1 MHWIKYSLFS
11 FLLLTFMVAGSYQYR
26 TGYLGEPTK
35 EKIFFARRIIQI
47 GKESHLAVD
56 PNMSASELKRSFY
69 NKAIVYTD
77 YIHNGPWV
85 FRPVL
90 EEGKYADAPLKNL
103 NPTDVWEITKE
114 QINQCNVLVAVV
126 TPKAYGT
133 LAEVAYAVGRG
144 NIAVYVF
151 PENNMTD
158 VEIADL
164 WYLFQMALSTKHLW
178 KEKHFK
184 YKPNIFP
191 KEGLTPLKYE
201 EEIRSIKPMF
211 ARG

>member
-1 MHWIKYSLFS
+1 
-11 FLLLTFMVAGSYQYR
+11 LTFALIYQYQ
-26 TGYLGEPTK
+26 TGYLLAPAK
-35 EKIFFARRIIQI
+35 EKIFFARRIIHI
-47 GKESHLAVD
+47 GKESHLYVD
-56 PNMSASELKRSFY
+56 PNMSATELRKSFY
-69 NKAIVYTD
+69 NKEIVYPD

-103 NPTDVWEITKE
+103 NPIDVWEITRE
-114 QINQCNVLVAVV
+114 QIDKCSVLVAVV
-126 TPKAYGT
+126 TPTAYGT

-151 PENNMTD
+151 PDNNMTEA
-158 VEIADL
+158 EITDL
-164 WYLFQMALSTKHLW
+164 WYVFQMALSTKHLW

-191 KEGLTPLKYE
+191 KENLNPQKYE
-201 EEIRSIKPMF
+201 ESIRNITPMF
-211 ARG
+211 ARP

>member
-1 MHWIKYSLFS
+1 MRLIKYSLLSSLLVFS
-11 FLLLTFMVAGSYQYR
+11 AFVIIHKYQTGQLLTPA
-26 TGYLGEPTK
+26 K

-47 GKESHLAVD
+47 GKESHLTVD

-69 NKAIVYTD
+69 NKEIVYPD

-103 NPTDVWEITKE
+103 NPMDVWEITKG
-114 QINQCNVLVAVV
+114 QINKCDVMVAVV

-133 LAEVAYAVGRG
+133 LAEIAYAVGRG

-151 PENNMTD
+151 PDSNMTEA
-158 VEIADL
+158 EIADL
-164 WYLFQMALSTKHLW
+164 WYIFQMALSTKPLW

-191 KEGLTPLKYE
+191 KENLTPIKYE
-201 EEIRSIKPMF
+201 ESIRAITPMF
-211 ARG
+211 ARA

>member
-1 MHWIKYSLFS
+1 MRWTKYSLLS
-11 FLLLTFMVAGSYQYR
+11 FFLAFLTFIVIYQCQTRHLLTPV
-26 TGYLGEPTK
+26 K
-35 EKIFFARRIIQI
+35 EKIFFARRIIHI
-47 GKESHLAVD
+47 GKESHLSVD
-56 PNMSASELKRSFY
+56 PNMPASELRQTFY
-69 NKAIVYTD
+69 NKEIIYPD

-103 NPTDVWEITKE
+103 NPMDVWEITKE
-114 QINQCNVLVAVV
+114 QINKCDVLVAVV
-126 TPKAYGT
+126 SPTAYGT

-144 NIAVYVF
+144 DIAVYVF
-151 PENNMTD
+151 PDNNMTEE
-158 VEIADL
+158 EITDL

-191 KEGLTPLKYE
+191 KENLNPQKYE
-201 EEIRSIKPMF
+201 ESIRNITPMF
-211 ARG
+211 ARP

>member
-1 MHWIKYSLFS
+1 MRWVRYILFS
-11 FLLLTFMVAGSYQYR
+11 SLLVSLTFTIIYKNQIEHLFTPA
-26 TGYLGEPTK
+26 K

-47 GKESHLAVD
+47 GKESHLTVD
-56 PNMSASELKRSFY
+56 PNMSASELKKSFY
-69 NKAIVYTD
+69 NKEIIYPD

-103 NPTDVWEITKE
+103 NPIDVWEITKE
-114 QINQCNVLVAVV
+114 QINKCDVLVAVISP
-126 TPKAYGT
+126 TAYGT

-151 PENNMTD
+151 PDNNMTEA
-158 VEIADL
+158 EITDL
-164 WYLFQMALSTKHLW
+164 WYVFQMALSTKHLW

-191 KEGLTPLKYE
+191 KENLNPQKYE
-201 EEIRSIKPMF
+201 ESIRNITPMF
-211 ARG
+211 ARP